1 LTYQNFGHY
10 SVTMEAE
17 LNTLDHKISQ
27 LVQLC
32 HRLRNDNSELRQQ
45 LAAAQNQ
52 HKQLT
57 EKIEA
62 ARQRLESLL
71 SRIPDDA

>member
-1 LTYQNFGHY
+1 
-10 SVTMEAE
+10 MEAE
-17 LNTLDHKISQ
+17 LNTLDEKISQ
-27 LVQLC
+27 LVHLC
-32 HRLRNDNSELRQQ
+32 HRLRRDNSELRQQ

-52 HKQLT
+52 NKQLM

-71 SRIPDDA
+71 SRIPEDAA

>member
-1 LTYQNFGHY
+1 
-10 SVTMEAE
+10 MEAE
-17 LNTLDHKISQ
+17 LNTLDQKISQ

-32 HRLRNDNSELRQQ
+32 HRLRTDNSELRQL
-45 LAAAQNQ
+45 LAGAQNQ
-52 HKQLT
+52 HKHLT

-71 SRIPDDA
+71 SKIPDDA

>member
-1 LTYQNFGHY
+1 
-10 SVTMEAE
+10 MEAE
-17 LNTLDHKISQ
+17 LNTLDQKISQ

-57 EKIEA
+57 DKIET
-62 ARQRLESLL
+62 ARQRLEGLL
-71 SRIPDDA
+71 SRIPEDA